1 MGSAVRKWSTLGS
14 DFESIIAKVCD
25 RASAEYGLY
34 PVFLP
39 MQASKDLAIS
49 KSIIS
54 KMKEKASIVE
64 NHQAVNDMLSVVGCM
79 DFCIAMRLHTLMY
92 SAINSVPMIGLVYDP
107 KISSFMKNIG
117 QDRMIKVEE
126 LTEENLFKILEETIR
141 DYVVIK
147 DNLKRSYASLKEA
160 SEKNAELAVELYE
173 KGSVNI

>member
-1 MGSAVRKWSTLGS
+1 MGISVRRWSTLGS
-14 DFESIIAKVCD
+14 DFENIIAKVCD

-39 MQASKDLAIS
+39 MQASKDLSIS
-49 KSIIS
+49 KSIMS

-79 DFCIAMRLHTLMY
+79 DFCIGMRLHTLMY
-92 SAINSVPMIGLVYDP
+92 AAISDVPMIGIVYDP
-107 KISSFMKNIG
+107 KISSFMNNIG

-126 LTEENLFKILEETIR
+126 LTEEKLFTMLEETIR

-147 DNLKRSYASLKEA
+147 DNLKRSYTGLKA
-160 SEKNAELAVELYE
+160 LAEKNAELAVELYE
-173 KGSVNI
+173 KGSVDI